1 MKKLTV
7 MLCVIGLLFTGCSTF
22 AGKRKAKE
30 NEISRLAINYVKEK
44 YGMTDAEVIE
54 VSLASSPNGPIPS
67 FKRKIPNEGVVRM
80 KQNGEVFNVLVST
93 NGGKLIGQTNPLIA
107 DDYQAADI
115 KRGIEEHIIRT
126 YGVSKQYHIRKF
138 DVSSLIGEGEKL
150 GYFWIS
156 HYFSHYNSGDRYN
169 SYFTLS
175 QKYEGDIAK
184 FLKEQDYSIQLE
196 IFFKGEEKDARNHAE
211 QSKAFLD
218 KMVEIFGNG
227 ESEIQVYV
235 NKEHKFMDDK
245 MRDIF
250 RQADDYGENIDPVL
264 YGPVYNF
271 CNISVRT
278 YSEDYIA
285 FSKKQ
290 SPYTELKRVD
300 FHGNR
305 YRFIAADQGISLA
318 SLVEDVDFAD
328 ETDFIYSA
336 VSMDEDDPLRTAD
349 FKELDR
355 REKGRYEYRLLN
367 DRIYR
372 VDYAKPEQKGE
383 KNYGNDMI
391 AVSIDKSLVPQPTDD
406 LLIVEK
412 LQDGSLAVN
421 YYNEYVTESEDS
433 LIGEVL
439 VGKDFAVVRR
449 TKIE

>member
-7 MLCVIGLLFTGCSTF
+7 MICIIGLLFSGCSTS
-22 AGKRKAKE
+22 ADKRKAKE

-54 VSLASSPNGPIPS
+54 VALASSPNGPIPS
-67 FKRKIPNEGVVRM
+67 FKRKVPNEGVVRM
-80 KQNGEVFNVLVST
+80 AQNGEVFNVLVST
-93 NGGKLIGQTNPLIA
+93 NWGQLTGQTDRLIA
-107 DDYQAADI
+107 DNYQAAEI
-115 KRGIEEHIIRT
+115 KRGIEEHIIRI

-138 DVSSLIGEGEKL
+138 DLSSLIGEGEKL

-156 HYFSHYNSGDRYN
+156 HYFSHYNSGDRHN

-184 FLKEQDYSIQLE
+184 FLKDQDYSIQLE
-196 IFFKGEEKDARNHAE
+196 IFFKGEEKNSRKHAE

-245 MRDIF
+245 MQDIF
-250 RQADDYGENIDPVL
+250 RQADDYGKNIDPVL

-271 CNISVRT
+271 CNSSVKT
-278 YSEDYIA
+278 HSEDYIA
-285 FSKKQ
+285 FRKKQ
-290 SPYTELKRVD
+290 SPHTELERVD

-305 YRFIAADQGISLA
+305 YSFIAADQGISLA
-318 SLVEDVDFAD
+318 SLAEDVDFAD

-336 VSMDEDDPLRTAD
+336 VPMDEDDPFRTAD
-349 FKELDR
+349 FKVLDR

-372 VDYAKPEQKGE
+372 VDYAKPEQQGD
-383 KNYGNDMI
+383 YGNEAI
-391 AVSIDKSLVPQPTDD
+391 AVKIAKSLVPQPTDD

-412 LQDGSLAVN
+412 LENGSLAVD
-421 YYNEYVTESEDS
+421 YYTEYVMESEDS
-433 LIGEVL
+433 LIGEVQA
-439 VGKDFAVVRR
+439 GKDFALVRR
-449 TKIE
+449 TKVE